1 MKATNN
7 VTTIRV
13 KGMKRFD
20 AWDVII
26 NIVVALAS
34 LACLLPLVHI
44 LAKSLS
50 TDAYVLANKVWLWPM
65 GFTFEAYSKVFA
77 DASIIRS
84 FYVSVFV
91 TVVFTILGLIVTV
104 CAAYPLS
111 RKQLKGRSFITFIFM
126 FTLIFSG
133 GIIPE
138 YMLLSQ
144 LGMLDTLWSLILP
157 PAFSAFNFLIMR
169 SAIYS
174 SIPVSLEESARID
187 GAGHFRVLFNIV
199 LPLSKP
205 IIATL
210 SLFYAVGRWNTY
222 QDALFYIKQNIDL
235 RPLQLKLYYMV
246 VTASES
252 FQLEATQV
260 QLSNPDVLKA
270 ACVVFATLP
279 IIVVY
284 PFIQKYFVNGI
295 MLGAVKE

>member
-1 MKATNN
+1 MKAATSLN
-7 VTTIRV
+7 TV
-13 KGMKRFD
+13 KGMKRYD
-20 AWDVII
+20 VWDIII
-26 NIVVALAS
+26 NIIVALAS

-50 TDAYVLANKVWLWPM
+50 KDAYVLANKVTLWPM
-65 GFTFEAYSKVFA
+65 GFTFDAYSKVFA

-84 FYVSVFV
+84 LYVSVFI
-91 TVVFTILGLIVTV
+91 TVVFTILGLIVTI

-111 RKQLKGRSFITFIFM
+111 RRQLKGRSFITLIFT

-138 YMLLSQ
+138 YMLLSS

-205 IIATL
+205 IMATL
-210 SLFYAVGRWNTY
+210 ALFYAVGRWNSY

-260 QLSNPDVLKA
+260 QLTNPDVLKA
-270 ACVVFATLP
+270 ACVIFATLP

-284 PFIQKYFVNGI
+284 PFIQKYFVNGV

>member
-1 MKATNN
+1 MKASNN
-7 VTTIRV
+7 LTTV
-13 KGMKRFD
+13 KGMKRYD
-20 AWDVII
+20 AWDVVI

-34 LACLLPLVHI
+34 LACLLPLIHI

-50 TDAYVLANKVWLWPM
+50 KDAYVLANKVLLWPM
-65 GFTFEAYSKVFA
+65 GFTFDAYSKVFA

-84 FYVSVFV
+84 LGVSVFI
-91 TVVFTILGLIVTV
+91 TITFTILGLIVTI

-111 RKQLKGRSFITFIFM
+111 RKQLKGRSFITFIFV

-138 YMLLSQ
+138 YMLINS
-144 LGMLDTLWSLILP
+144 LGLLDTLWSLILP

-210 SLFYAVGRWNTY
+210 ALFYAVGRWNTY
-222 QDALFYIKQNIDL
+222 QDALFYIKQSIDL

-252 FQLEATQV
+252 FQLESTNV
-260 QLSNPDVLKA
+260 QLTNPDVLKA
-270 ACVVFATLP
+270 ACVIFATLP
-279 IIVVY
+279 IIIVY

>member
-1 MKATNN
+1 
-7 VTTIRV
+7 
-13 KGMKRFD
+13 MKRYD
-20 AWDVII
+20 AWDVVI

-34 LACLLPLVHI
+34 LACLLPLIHI

-50 TDAYVLANKVWLWPM
+50 KDAYVLANKVLLWPM
-65 GFTFEAYSKVFA
+65 GFTFDAYSKVFA

-84 FYVSVFV
+84 LGVSVFI
-91 TVVFTILGLIVTV
+91 TITFTILGLIVTI

-111 RKQLKGRSFITFIFM
+111 RKQLKGRSFITFIFV

-138 YMLLSQ
+138 YMLINS
-144 LGMLDTLWSLILP
+144 LGLLDTLWSLILP

-210 SLFYAVGRWNTY
+210 ALFYAVGRWNTY
-222 QDALFYIKQNIDL
+222 QDALFYIKQSIDL

-252 FQLEATQV
+252 FQLESTNV
-260 QLSNPDVLKA
+260 QLTNPDVLKA
-270 ACVVFATLP
+270 ACVIFATLP
-279 IIVVY
+279 IIIVY

>member
-1 MKATNN
+1 MKQSNN
-7 VTTIRV
+7 LTMVNRT
-13 KGMKRFD
+13 KRNFD
-20 AWDVII
+20 GWDIVI
-26 NIVVALAS
+26 NILITLIS

-50 TDAYVLANKVWLWPM
+50 ADAFVIANKVTLWPM
-65 GFTFEAYSKVFA
+65 GFNLDAYGKVFA

-84 FYVSVFV
+84 LYISVFV
-91 TVVFTILGLIVTV
+91 TIVFTVLGMVVTILG
-104 CAAYPLS
+104 AYPLS
-111 RKQLKGRSFITFIFM
+111 RRQLKGRTVITFIFLL
-126 FTLIFSG
+126 TLYFSG

-138 YMLLSQ
+138 YMLINE
-144 LGMLDTLWSLILP
+144 LGLLDTLWAIILP
-157 PAFSAFNFLIMR
+157 PAFSAYNFLIMR

-187 GAGHFRVLFNIV
+187 GAGHFRVLINIV

-222 QDALFYIKQNIDL
+222 MDALFYIKQRIDL
-235 RPLQLKLYYMV
+235 RPLQLKLYYMIV
-246 VTASES
+246 QASES

-260 QLSNPDVLKA
+260 QLTNPDVLKS
-270 ACVVFATLP
+270 ACVIFATAP
-279 IIVVY
+279 IIIIY
-284 PFIQKYFVNGI
+284 PFIQKYFVNGV

>member
-1 MKATNN
+1 MKASSNL
-7 VTTIRV
+7 TTV
-13 KGMKRFD
+13 KGMKRYD

-34 LACLLPLVHI
+34 LACLLPLIHI

-50 TDAYVLANKVWLWPM
+50 QDSYVLANKVLLWPM

-84 FYVSVFV
+84 LYVSVFV
-91 TVVFTILGLIVTV
+91 TITFTILGLIVTI

-111 RKQLKGRSFITFIFM
+111 RRQLKGRSFITFMFV

-138 YMLLSQ
+138 FMLLNS
-144 LGMLDTLWSLILP
+144 LGLLDTLWSLILP

-210 SLFYAVGRWNTY
+210 ALFYAVGRWNTY

-252 FQLEATQV
+252 FQLESTSV
-260 QLSNPDVLKA
+260 QLTNPEVLKA
-270 ACVVFATLP
+270 ACVIFATLP
-279 IIVVY
+279 IIIVY
-284 PFIQKYFVNGI
+284 PFIQKYFVNGV

>member
-1 MKATNN
+1 MKASSNL
-7 VTTIRV
+7 TTV
-13 KGMKRFD
+13 KGMKRYD

-34 LACLLPLVHI
+34 LACLLPLIHI

-50 TDAYVLANKVWLWPM
+50 QDSYVLANKVLLWPM

-84 FYVSVFV
+84 LYVSIFV
-91 TVVFTILGLIVTV
+91 TITFTILGLIVTI

-111 RKQLKGRSFITFIFM
+111 RRQLKGRSFITFMFV

-138 YMLLSQ
+138 FMLLNS
-144 LGMLDTLWSLILP
+144 LGLLDTLWSLILP

-210 SLFYAVGRWNTY
+210 ALFYAVGRWNTY

-252 FQLEATQV
+252 FQLESTSV
-260 QLSNPDVLKA
+260 QLTNPEVLKA
-270 ACVVFATLP
+270 ACVIFATLP
-279 IIVVY
+279 IIIVY
-284 PFIQKYFVNGI
+284 PFIQKYFVNGV